1 MLKKGLRLIIYGRV
15 QGVGYRYFSS
25 KWANRLGIYGW
36 VRNLPDGSV
45 EVVAEG
51 EEALLRE
58 FVDKLR
64 EGPRFARVREIK
76 EEWLPYQGIYSYFTI
91 E

>member
-1 MLKKGLRLIIYGRV
+1 MKKGLRLIVFGRV
-15 QGVGYRYFSS
+15 QGVGYRYFTS
-25 KWANRLGIYGW
+25 KWANRLGICGW

-51 EEALLRE
+51 EEEALHL
-58 FVDKLR
+58 FVERLR
-64 EGPRFARVREIK
+64 EGPRFARVREVK
-76 EEWLPYQGIYSYFTI
+76 EEWVPYQGMYSYFTI